1 MTQASRASLAAALL
15 ALLAGCA
22 SDPPAP
28 AEQLQPAVSNPFAS
42 VLADDRSGLEVQWWT
57 VTDQGDAI
65 AKALAPF
72 ADAPLP
78 ISADIEANW
87 RRNGFR
93 MVAIPADQLGPL
105 ISALPI
111 EDKVN
116 RIWLGQTPGWAIAAP
131 GAPWRGA
138 RSLLI
143 DGETIQLN
151 AGQLRLLVRAWVS
164 PTEGAPTMRTDL
176 AVQYLSAGAD
186 NRTPTLEQQT
196 EIRRPDTLG
205 MIFRTL
211 TAAMELEDG
220 TLYCILSEDPGAEWS
235 AIAEEPAED
244 AETEAVPTLP
254 VRAPSPFDDPIATDD
269 GAALGPQPPGI
280 PLLADA
286 LLSRVELLPTR
297 RQARSIVIL
306 APRVP
311 SSFRLAPVSA
321 E

>member
-1 MTQASRASLAAALL
+1 MTPAGRASTAAALV
-15 ALLAGCA
+15 ALLTGCA

-28 AEQLQPAVSNPFAS
+28 AEQPEPAAANPFAS

-57 VTDQGDAI
+57 ITDEDDVI
-65 AKALAPF
+65 ARALAPF

-78 ISADIEANW
+78 ISTDIEANW

-105 ISALPI
+105 IATLPI

-116 RIWLGQTPGWAIAAP
+116 RIWLGQTPGWAVAAP

-176 AVQYLSAGAD
+176 AVQYRSAGID
-186 NRTPTLEQQT
+186 NAAPVFEQQT

-205 MIFRTL
+205 IIFRTL

-220 TLYCILSEDPGAEWS
+220 MLYCIVSEDPGAEWTVG
-235 AIAEEPAED
+235 AEETTED
-244 AETEAVPTLP
+244 ADAKPTLP
-254 VRAPSPFDDPIATDD
+254 VRAPSPFDEPEETEDD
-269 GAALGPQPPGI
+269 SSLGPLPPGI

-297 RQARSIVIL
+297 RVARSIVIL

-311 SSFRLAPVSA
+311 ATFRLAPA
-321 E
+321 GAR